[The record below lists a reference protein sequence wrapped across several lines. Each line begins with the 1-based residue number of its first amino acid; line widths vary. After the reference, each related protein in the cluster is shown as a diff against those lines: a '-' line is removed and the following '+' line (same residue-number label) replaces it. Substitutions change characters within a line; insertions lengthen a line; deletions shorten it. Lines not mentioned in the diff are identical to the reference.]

1 MENSS
6 SQPPQIKVCHLTSVH
21 KRYDPRIYYKECRS
35 LAKAGYKVHL
45 IVADG
50 LGDETKDGVNF
61 NDVGASKGRFN
72 RFVSTSMKIYKKAK
86 EINAEIYHLHDPE
99 LLPVGYML
107 ARKGKKVVYD
117 AHEDVPVQI
126 KAKAYINP
134 LIKQPLS
141 SSVKIVED
149 YIVKNIAGVIT
160 ATPYIRDRFLP
171 LNKNSVDVC
180 NYPLINGTSI
190 VKTKWELKNDSIC
203 YVGGISEVR
212 GIKQMVE
219 AMKYLNGYKLNLGGE
234 FETDQLREETVK
246 IEGWS
251 KVNELGF
258 LNRDKVGAILA
269 ESKIGIVTLQP
280 IKNYVDAMPV
290 KMFEYML
297 AGLPVV
303 ASNFPLYKE
312 ILESNKCGICV
323 DPTDPKQIADAI
335 SFLLE
340 NQEQALQMGDNG
352 YEAVLNKYNWAS
364 EEIKVL
370 NLYDK
375 LLAN

>member
-1 MENSS
+1 M
-6 SQPPQIKVCHLTSVH
+6 KVCHLTSVH